1 MKKPITIG
9 ALILLVAGIIVG
21 LTISARLNIQQASVA
36 LTNPT
41 SPEISSSSQEF
52 LTQLNTALSE
62 VAEMVKPSVVN
73 ISTTKTVTLR
83 DNPFGHFFNDPF
95 FRRFFG
101 DDFFDNFK
109 RKYKTSSL
117 GSGVI
122 VSEDGYILTNNH
134 VIKDADEIIIK
145 LVDRRE
151 FKGKVIGS
159 DPKTDLAVVKI
170 DAKGLPAIK
179 IGNSDNL
186 KVGQLVLAVGNPFG
200 LSHTITMGIVSA
212 VGRSNVGVAD
222 YEDFIQTD
230 AAINPGNSGG
240 ALVNVKGELVGINT
254 AIFSTSGGY
263 MGIGF
268 AIPSNMARSVMQS
281 IIKYGKVIRGWLGV
295 TIQDLTKE
303 LAEEFNVKGQKGAL
317 VTDIME
323 GSPAEKAGLKK
334 GDVIVEFQGK
344 KVRDVRHLRNMVA
357 ETPPGTEVTLKIIRN
372 GKEKSLT
379 VTLGEF
385 PEEITALRGQHLK
398 NAFKGV
404 SVQELTRDL
413 REELNIPE
421 RVKGVLVTSV
431 DPDSPAYGKLLR
443 GDVIEEINGTKITNI
458 KDYEKVISKVTGKDK
473 VLLYVYRKNGHIFVT
488 IKP

>member
-1 MKKPITIG
+1 
-9 ALILLVAGIIVG
+9 
-21 LTISARLNIQQASVA
+21 
-36 LTNPT
+36 
-41 SPEISSSSQEF
+41 
-52 LTQLNTALSE
+52 
-62 VAEMVKPSVVN
+62 
-73 ISTTKTVTLR
+73 
-83 DNPFGHFFNDPF
+83 
-95 FRRFFG
+95 
-101 DDFFDNFK
+101 FFDSFK

-134 VIKDADEIIIK
+134 VIKDADEILVK
-145 LVDRRE
+145 LVDKRE

-179 IGNSDNL
+179 IGNSDEL
-186 KVGQLVLAVGNPFG
+186 KVGEVVLAVGNPFG

-240 ALVNVKGELVGINT
+240 ALVNIRGELIGINT

-303 LAEEFNVKGQKGAL
+303 LAEEFKVKGQKGAL
-317 VTDIME
+317 VTDVVKD
-323 GSPAEKAGLKK
+323 SPADKAGLKK

-344 KVRDVRHLRNMVA
+344 EVRDVRHLRNMVA
-357 ETPPGTEVTLKIIRN
+357 ETPPGTEATLKIIRK
-372 GKEKSLT
+372 GKEKTLT
-379 VTLGEF
+379 VTIGEF
-385 PEEITALRGQHLK
+385 PEEMAALRGEHIT
-398 NAFKGV
+398 NALKGV
-404 SVQELTRDL
+404 SIQNLTPEI
-413 REELNIPE
+413 REQLDIPE
-421 RVKGVLVTSV
+421 RVKGVVVTSV
-431 DPDSPAYGKLLR
+431 EPDSPAYGKLLR
-443 GDVIEEINGTKITNI
+443 GDVIEEINGEKVENI
-458 KDYEKVISKVTGKDK
+458 KDYERAISK
-473 VLLYVYRKNGHIFVT
+473 
-488 IKP
+488 